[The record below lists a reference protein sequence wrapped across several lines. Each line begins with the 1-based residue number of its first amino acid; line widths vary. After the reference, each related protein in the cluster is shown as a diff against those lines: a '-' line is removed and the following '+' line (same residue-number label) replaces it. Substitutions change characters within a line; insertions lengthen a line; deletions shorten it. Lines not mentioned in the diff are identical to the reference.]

1 MLVLIR
7 CDKGCVVLSDES
19 LHCRFIV
26 QLLTDYLE
34 DALSSPEHNRVAD
47 HLAECE
53 ACSAFLDQM
62 RTIIRATG
70 TIDDEQLSPGTK
82 SALISQFR
90 GWYDEHRSADAE
102 PPETAD
108 EDLPVRHLVDEGA
121 PGQMVCRGRRS
132 WLQGRLSRG

>member
-1 MLVLIR
+1 M
-7 CDKGCVVLSDES
+7 SEES

-62 RTIIRATG
+62 RTIIRITG
-70 TIDDEQLSPGTK
+70 TVDDDQLSPTTRQ
-82 SALISQFR
+82 ALLSQFR
-90 GWYDEHRSADAE
+90 DWYDEHRSADVE
-102 PPETAD
+102 PPEEEA
-108 EDLPVRHLVDEGA
+108 EE
-121 PGQMVCRGRRS
+121 
-132 WLQGRLSRG
+132 LSGCQPILH